1 MDFGQYLREARER
14 RGVTLRQIAVSTRI
28 SLRTLEALE
37 NNEIRKLPGGIFSR
51 AFVRTYAH
59 EVGLDPDETVRRFLQ
74 QFPVNDVT
82 QGSPLVADVDVRQED
97 EQDRQRQRTGLL
109 IALAVG
115 LPLVALIVYF
125 AFSSRRAGTAAPG
138 GSGDSPPAA
147 SSSVQ
152 PGAPAGSP
160 SAQGSSPSSASPSSS
175 SPSGGAAQ
183 GGGAT
188 TMPSAAQAAA
198 SAVTDGLRVVIQPSG
213 ACWVRVTADGA
224 VKYQG
229 VLQRG
234 EQQAIDARDAI
245 LLEVGDASM
254 FAFTLNGRPGKS
266 LGGPGKV
273 VRAQIRRTSVAEW
286 FASSTP

>member
-74 QFPVNDVT
+74 QFPVDDVT
-82 QGSPLVADVDVRQED
+82 QGSPLVADVDMQLED
-97 EQDRQRQRTGLL
+97 EQDRQRQRNGLL

-125 AFSSRRAGTAAPG
+125 AFSSRRPVTAAANAN
-138 GSGDSPPAA
+138 SSESSPA
-147 SSSVQ
+147 SASDTAR
-152 PGAPAGSP
+152 PGAPAD
-160 SAQGSSPSSASPSSS
+160 SSAARTSSS
-175 SPSGGAAQ
+175 SPSPASSS
-183 GGGAT
+183 AT
-188 TMPSAAQAAA
+188 GSATAPAGSAPSAAQAAA
-198 SAVTDGLRVVIQPSG
+198 AAATDGLRVVIQPSG

-224 VKYQG
+224 VKFQG

-234 EQQAIDARDAI
+234 EQQAIDARDSI
-245 LLEVGDASM
+245 FLEVGDASM

-273 VRAQIRRTSVAEW
+273 VRAQIRRSSVAEW
-286 FASSTP
+286 FAPAP

>member
-37 NNEIRKLPGGIFSR
+37 SNEIRKLPGGIFSR
-51 AFVRTYAH
+51 AFVRTYAQ
-59 EVGLDPDETVRRFLQ
+59 EVGLDPDEAVRRFLQ
-74 QFPVNDVT
+74 QFPVGEMT
-82 QGSPLVADVDVRQED
+82 QGSPLVADVDVQLED
-97 EQDRQRQRTGLL
+97 EEDRQRQRTRLL

-125 AFSSRRAGTAAPG
+125 AFSSRQPATAATDATS
-138 GSGDSPPAA
+138 GSAA
-147 SSSVQ
+147 SNPARSGPSPASSGQSPSTSPVSGST
-152 PGAPAGSP
+152 PGAPAASGS
-160 SAQGSSPSSASPSSS
+160 
-175 SPSGGAAQ
+175 
-183 GGGAT
+183 

-198 SAVTDGLRVVIQPSG
+198 AAVTDGLHVVIQPSG

-234 EQQAIDARDAI
+234 EQQAIDARESVA
-245 LLEVGDASM
+245 LEVGDASM
-254 FAFTLNGRPGKS
+254 FTYTVNGRPGKS

-273 VRAQIRRTSVAEW
+273 VRAQIRRSNAAEW
-286 FASSTP
+286 FASTP